1 MAREQRKER
10 RSPGPGGNE
19 ASYGADGVMQRLIE
33 TGEKAVA
40 LQILS
45 QMNESNFVLL
55 SSARFAH
62 RRRGAT
68 PR

>member
-1 MAREQRKER
+1 
-10 RSPGPGGNE
+10 
-19 ASYGADGVMQRLIE
+19 MQRLIE

-40 LQILS
+40 LQIYLLF